1 MPISDPGRDGGVQSV
16 DRAVSILQVL
26 ARQGT
31 AGVTEIATELAVHK
45 STVFRLLDTLESR
58 GLVEQRVDRGQYQLA
73 FGIVALAAGAARK
86 HDLSV
91 LSRPVCLRLA
101 EAVRETVNIAIHDGQ
116 AVISIDQVIGAATV
130 TSVNWVGQRTPF
142 HATSAGKVFLAFMP
156 APRRDAILAGGL
168 EPFTAHTLVDPT
180 ELAAELAL
188 VRRQG
193 YALTAEEHEIGLA
206 AVAAPLRSMDGDVV
220 AAVTAS
226 GPTFRINAETL
237 PGIVAQVVAAAA
249 QISQRNGYPKPG

>member
-1 MPISDPGRDGGVQSV
+1 
-16 DRAVSILQVL
+16 
-26 ARQGT
+26 
-31 AGVTEIATELAVHK
+31 
-45 STVFRLLDTLESR
+45 
-58 GLVEQRVDRGQYQLA
+58 
-73 FGIVALAAGAARK
+73 
-86 HDLSV
+86 
-91 LSRPVCLRLA
+91 
-101 EAVRETVNIAIHDGQ
+101 
-116 AVISIDQVIGAATV
+116 
-130 TSVNWVGQRTPF
+130 
-142 HATSAGKVFLAFMP
+142 MP

-226 GPTFRINAETL
+226 GPTFRINAATL
-237 PGIVAQVVAAAA
+237 PGIVEQVLAAAA